1 MPISSKTESELK
13 HFESMEII
21 PVQTERIIHNLIQLL
36 KIVSHPNDSQGGS
49 SIELEYKIV
58 QIGSQHK
65 TTRIYFS
72 VMDKDRRISSYDIE
86 ANQEKFHKPFNNY
99 QNYQFLYLFMVRKM
113 LQKIQ
118 ASELE
123 YSESK
128 YCGHEFRF
136 HLTCKYSK
144 INDCKFS
151 SRNGSNTVSF
161 VVDNEKTAPVRY
173 KKSDIDKFNP
183 ISKASNLQSCLSL
196 KAFTKKYQSRNF
208 KLNNA
213 DTKSLTVKNIEK
225 AQNSYTP
232 NKTSITPR
240 EMRMSQASTLDRYR
254 EVNDLCGK
262 TTKSSFLTSSK
273 KRLKTHK
280 RFYSSVIDRKIVPE
294 KPGKGIIS
302 SPSDLINL
310 DPNSRICG
318 CPRLLAVTEDF
329 LDRNYIEGITG
340 LYNIETEFKYIIED
354 AINTLVEFPRSHY
367 CCTGYQY
374 LFVFYNHHDPKY
386 LYWIKQLKKEGKI
399 DDSLKVVV
407 FVTEKGAN
415 PLSEDEFDIKIL
427 VKPVFSKDIK
437 EILSI

>member
-1 MPISSKTESELK
+1 LK
-13 HFESMEII
+13 R
-21 PVQTERIIHNLIQLL
+21 PRILIL
-36 KIVSHPNDSQGGS
+36 
-49 SIELEYKIV
+49 
-58 QIGSQHK
+58 QI
-65 TTRIYFS
+65 
-72 VMDKDRRISSYDIE
+72 
-86 ANQEKFHKPFNNY
+86 
-99 QNYQFLYLFMVRKM
+99 
-113 LQKIQ
+113 
-118 ASELE
+118 
-123 YSESK
+123 
-128 YCGHEFRF
+128 
-136 HLTCKYSK
+136 
-144 INDCKFS
+144 
-151 SRNGSNTVSF
+151 
-161 VVDNEKTAPVRY
+161 
-173 KKSDIDKFNP
+173 
-183 ISKASNLQSCLSL
+183 
-196 KAFTKKYQSRNF
+196 
-208 KLNNA
+208 
-213 DTKSLTVKNIEK
+213 
-225 AQNSYTP
+225 
-232 NKTSITPR
+232 KTSITPR

-254 EVNDLCGK
+254 EVNDLWGK

-280 RFYSSVIDRKIVPE
+280 RFYSSVINRKIVPE

-310 DPNSRICG
+310 DPNSRIWG